1 MQARTLAGAVATLCL
16 ASSVA
21 LSQKSSAP
29 MLWEFGADAGI
40 SLNHQSGSSSTVLQF
55 PVPVIRAGAY
65 VTPALSIEPALGFS
79 RISGGGSAVTT
90 VNLIIGALYHFETA
104 PTMSQPYVRPFI
116 DYTHQ
121 SLSGPGAG
129 SASTTG
135 LGVGLGISKR
145 FKSNPRLGGRAE
157 VNVAHYDT
165 SPGTLTVGVLG
176 GISIFSR

>member
-1 MQARTLAGAVATLCL
+1 MQARTLAGAVAMLCL

-21 LSQKSSAP
+21 LSQKSAP

-40 SLNHQSGSSSTVLQF
+40 SLNHQSGSSSTFIQF
-55 PVPVIRAGAY
+55 PVPLIRAGAY

-79 RISGGGSAVTT
+79 RISGGGNAVTT

-104 PTMSQPYVRPFI
+104 PNMNQPYVRPFI
-116 DYTHQ
+116 DYTHF
-121 SLSGPGAG
+121 SASGT
-129 SASTTG
+129 SSSSTTG

-145 FKSNPRLGGRAE
+145 FASNPRLGGRAE

-165 SPGTLTVGVLG
+165 NPGTLTVGVLA